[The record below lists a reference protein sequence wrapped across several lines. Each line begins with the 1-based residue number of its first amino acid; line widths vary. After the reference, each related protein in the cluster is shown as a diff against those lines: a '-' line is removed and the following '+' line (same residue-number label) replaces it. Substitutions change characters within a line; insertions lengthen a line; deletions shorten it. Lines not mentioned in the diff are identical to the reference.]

1 VSRSLGIAVSVVA
14 LAACAGCGGGS
25 NAEASTAVATT
36 PTRTS
41 AAPARPYALAPTRKC
56 LVAAGFRVGPV
67 GRPNP
72 RLQALGDLA
81 QRASLAARSGG
92 KVVGLALGDAQ
103 LLAELLAVPRDPY
116 TIETRRNAVLLYLPS
131 ARRQAAAVR
140 ACLRP

>member
-1 VSRSLGIAVSVVA
+1 MSRSLGIAVSIAA
-14 LAACAGCGGGS
+14 LAACAGCGGS
-25 NAEASTAVATT
+25 SSAEASTASATA
-36 PTRTS
+36 PAQTS
-41 AAPARPYALAPTRKC
+41 ATHARRYQLAPTRRC
-56 LVAAGFRVGPV
+56 LVAAGFRVGLA
-67 GRPNP
+67 GKPNP

-81 QRASLAARSGG
+81 QRTSLAARSGG

-116 TIETRRNAVLLYLPS
+116 TIETRGNALLLYLPS